1 MSEEELG
8 NNDEEKKES
17 KKKNKKRKEKLNINS
32 KKLNNNNEPNK
43 HKKYKTSLIENETEK
58 QQILKQI
65 ELSDKIKEIEH
76 RIQLELEQYNIV
88 INKKKEELS
97 HIEKRVKQINDK
109 NESLNMAY
117 EKIKKEMEDKYNNK
131 NKLKENKNLN
141 NDKNDIIKE
150 EDPLVIKI
158 KENENIIEDTR
169 KTMENYQKEINK
181 LENIIFDD
189 ENLNQINKI
198 KFEIKNVKERLNT
211 LEKEKKYLLIVSEE
225 HNKCIESVLELKN
238 YLLKKNRS
246 LMILC
251 VVTPIFNGM
260 KKSVIEKIKII

>member
-1 MSEEELG
+1 
-8 NNDEEKKES
+8 
-17 KKKNKKRKEKLNINS
+17 
-32 KKLNNNNEPNK
+32 
-43 HKKYKTSLIENETEK
+43 
-58 QQILKQI
+58 
-65 ELSDKIKEIEH
+65 
-76 RIQLELEQYNIV
+76 
-88 INKKKEELS
+88 
-97 HIEKRVKQINDK
+97 
-109 NESLNMAY
+109 MAY

-198 KFEIKNVKERLNT
+198 KYYYRNILN
-211 LEKEKKYLLIVSEE
+211 
-225 HNKCIESVLELKN
+225 
-238 YLLKKNRS
+238 
-246 LMILC
+246 
-251 VVTPIFNGM
+251 
-260 KKSVIEKIKII
+260 